1 MGLIGLLV
9 AGLLGA
15 PGPAPPPAAAQLKLP
30 ALRQE
35 LLEMEK
41 KDQAARIAMLTEMGR
56 QDQTPLHE
64 KPGPKAPASKA
75 VLAATRAVEEL
86 DRKHRTRL
94 REIIGRHGWPGKSL
108 VGMDGAQAAWLLVQH
123 SDQDRGFQKQC
134 LALMTAAPKDE
145 VDARNVAYLTD
156 RVLLA
161 EGKKQRYGTQLQG
174 ESGTFKPRPIE
185 DPAKVDN
192 RRAEMG
198 MEPLAEYLRTAQE
211 FYQKFTRPEGKTK
224 PALTKP

>member
-9 AGLLGA
+9 ASLLGA
-15 PGPAPPPAAAQLKLP
+15 PGPAPPPAVVQVKLP

-56 QDQTPLHE
+56 QGQTPLGE

-75 VLAATRAVEEL
+75 VVDASRALEEL
-86 DRKHRTRL
+86 DRKHRVRL

-108 VGMDGAQAAWLLVQH
+108 VGTDGAQAAWLLVQH
-123 SDQDRGFQKQC
+123 SDHDRDFQKQC
-134 LALMTAAPKDE
+134 LALMTAAPKRE

-174 ESGTFKPRPIE
+174 EGGTFKPRPIE
-185 DPAKVDN
+185 DPANVDK

-198 MEPLAEYLRTAQE
+198 LEPLAEYLRTAQE
-211 FYQKFTRPEGKTK
+211 LYQKFTRPEGKAKPDGTK
-224 PALTKP
+224 P